1 MKKVFFLAA
10 CAAAL
15 FTSCSQ
21 EEVSGVEIATDQ
33 AINFSAYTQTANAAR
48 GTVVDAAGVDKIGV
62 FAFYQPAATGDFTTY
77 KYATP
82 DFMYNQEVSKPGSG
96 TNWTYSPLKYW
107 PNNAGDKLSFFAY
120 APYSAAKTWE
130 DLGVKTDVNGTK
142 MTLNFPIYP
151 EVQDQQDYL
160 FAAPQLNLEKQAV
173 SENVAFTFDHITSQ
187 VNLYVGVEVDE
198 ETAPSTTNT
207 PMKWTD
213 ENTTIQ
219 IQSIEFTDLSSS
231 IVYTIPATGT
241 ATHSVGGSK
250 QNIVMSGADFVTT
263 AATINK
269 DNYASVTGYT
279 KLNTDDAV
287 MFLAPEVMSRAIMT
301 YTVTTTDTKL
311 PGGKSVITNVA
322 EANLSALTLAAGKV
336 YNLKFLIGMTSVK
349 LTASVN
355 AWDGTATDEVIV
367 LPVANK

>member
-21 EEVSGVEIATDQ
+21 EEVAGVEIATDQ

-120 APYSAAKTWE
+120 APYNAAKTWE

-151 EVQDQQDYL
+151 DVKDQQDYL
-160 FAAPQLNLEKQAV
+160 YAAPVLNQAKQ
-173 SENVAFTFDHITSQ
+173 STTGNVAFTFNHITSQ
-187 VNLYVGVEVDE
+187 VNLYAGVEVDE
-198 ETAPSTTNT
+198 DPASDDE
-207 PMKWTD
+207 PMAWSDADTEIEIK
-213 ENTTIQ
+213 
-219 IQSIEFTDLSSS
+219 SIEFTDLSSS
-231 IVYTIPATGT
+231 IIYTIPTGGT
-241 ATHSVGGSK
+241 LQTTFGSK
-250 QNIVMSGADFVTT
+250 QNIVMSGADFVAEAALINTT
-263 AATINK
+263 
-269 DNYASVTGYT
+269 NYAAAQYYQ
-279 KLNTDDAV
+279 LNADDAV
-287 MFLAPEVMSRAIMT
+287 MFLAPEAMSKAIMT
-301 YTVTTTDTKL
+301 YTVTTTDPKL

-322 EANLSALTLAAGKV
+322 EADLSALTLAAGKV

-367 LPVANK
+367 LPVKNY

>member
-21 EEVSGVEIATDQ
+21 EEVAGVEIATDQ

-82 DFMYNQEVSKPGSG
+82 DFMYNQEVSKPASG

-120 APYSAAKTWE
+120 APYNAAKTWE

-151 EVQDQQDYL
+151 DVKDQQDYL
-160 FAAPQLNLEKQAV
+160 YAAPVLNQAKQ
-173 SENVAFTFDHITSQ
+173 STTGNVAFTFNHITSQ
-187 VNLYVGVEVDE
+187 VNLYAGVEVDE
-198 ETAPSTTNT
+198 AAAATND
-207 PMKWTD
+207 PMAWTD
-213 ENTTIQ
+213 ADTEIE
-219 IQSIEFTDLSSS
+219 IKSIEFTDLSSS
-231 IVYTIPATGT
+231 IIYTIPSSGALTT
-241 ATHSVGGSK
+241 TFGSK
-250 QNIVMSGADFVTT
+250 QNIVMSGADFVAEAALINTTNYT
-263 AATINK
+263 AAQ
-269 DNYASVTGYT
+269 YYQ
-279 KLNTDDAV
+279 LNATDAV
-287 MFLAPEVMSRAIMT
+287 MFLAPEAMSKAIMT
-301 YTVTTTDTKL
+301 YTVTTTDAKL

-322 EANLSALTLAAGKV
+322 EADLSALTLDAGKV

-367 LPVANK
+367 LPVKNY

>member
-21 EEVSGVEIATDQ
+21 EEVAGVEIATDQ

-82 DFMYNQEVSKPGSG
+82 DFMYNQEVSKPASG

-151 EVQDQQDYL
+151 DVKDQQDYL
-160 FAAPQLNLEKQAV
+160 YAAPVLNQAKQALDG
-173 SENVAFTFDHITSQ
+173 NVEFEFDHITSQ
-187 VNLYVGVEVDE
+187 VNLYAGVEVDE
-198 ETAPSTTNT
+198 AAAATND
-207 PMKWTD
+207 PMAWTD
-213 ENTTIQ
+213 DNTEIE
-219 IQSIEFTDLSSS
+219 IKSIEFTDLSSS
-231 IVYTIPATGT
+231 IIYTIASSGSLTT
-241 ATHSVGGSK
+241 TYGSK

-263 AATINK
+263 AALINK
-269 DNYASVTGYT
+269 TNYAAAQYYQ
-279 KLNTDDAV
+279 LNATDAV
-287 MFLAPEVMSRAIMT
+287 MFLAPEAMSKAIMT
-301 YTVTTTDTKL
+301 YTVTTTDSKL

-322 EANLSALTLAAGKV
+322 EADLSALTLAAGKV

-349 LTASVN
+349 LTATVN
-355 AWDGTATDEVIV
+355 AWDGTPEEKVIV
-367 LPVANK
+367 LPVANY